1 MVVSTDDGK
10 LNLFLSKGLYPVAQ
24 FPSILG
30 REAAG
35 VIIALPTDEN
45 VLNNEEYKLRGLKV
59 GSKVAVVGLP
69 KIRRI

>member
-1 MVVSTDDGK
+1 MVSTDDGK

-69 KIRRI
+69 SIGRI